1 MIMAELEKTQTI
13 EVNYASKF
21 HHFYV
26 KDGVFDGYLPILID
40 DNIMFISDF
49 KGTCLDDGTVK
60 SSDVTDLTHSNFINF
75 DLEENNRELAKAF
88 EYEVT
93 PEQEVVIKQL
103 IATTAQRVCEL
114 HIEADL

>member
-1 MIMAELEKTQTI
+1 MAELEIPQTI

-26 KDGVFDGYLPILID
+26 KDGAFDGYLPILID

-60 SSDVTDLTHSNFINF
+60 SSDVMDLTHSNFINF
-75 DLEENNRELAKAF
+75 DLEENDPELAKTF

-93 PEQEVVIKQL
+93 PEQEVVIKRL

-114 HIEADL
+114 HIEANL